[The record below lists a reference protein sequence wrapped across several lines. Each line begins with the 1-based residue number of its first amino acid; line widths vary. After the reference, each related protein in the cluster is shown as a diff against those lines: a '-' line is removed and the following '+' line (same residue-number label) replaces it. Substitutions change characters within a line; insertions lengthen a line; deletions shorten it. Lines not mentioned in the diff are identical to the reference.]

1 MIWQGVDREGVK
13 IIIDE
18 DAWKRHVMKHPEIE
32 PFWEAVAKTMCNP
45 EKIYQNTRPDE
56 QRRYFRRL
64 YRSGLLSGYFVNHYV
79 RVAVKYVRFAHRR
92 LRLTVV
98 QPNGEVVGFYSSSW
112 FQRQISE
119 PYPEL
124 ERIHPKC

>member
-18 DAWKRHVMKHPEIE
+18 DAWNRHVMKHPEIK
-32 PFWEAVAKTMCNP
+32 PFLEAVAKTMCEP
-45 EKIYQNTRPDE
+45 EKIYPNTRPDE
-56 QRRYFRRL
+56 PRRYFRRL

-79 RVAVKYVRFAHRR
+79 RVAVKYV
-92 LRLTVV
+92 T

-119 PYPEL
+119 PYPLL